1 MDNLYTNLVYVDGER
16 EMQALTAM
24 KAPARLGPMAVL
36 TIRDLDDEVRDRL
49 RVRAASHGRSMEAE
63 VRAILADVV
72 SPVEL
77 TLADALTEFR
87 TASGGVEL
95 LQPSRTDELRDPL
108 A

>member
-1 MDNLYTNLVYVDGER
+1 MH
-16 EMQALTAM
+16 ALTAM
-24 KAPARLGPMAVL
+24 KAPIKSEGMAVL
-36 TIRDLDDEVRDRL
+36 TIRDLDDDVRDRL

-77 TLADALTEFR
+77 TLTDALTEFR
-87 TASGGVEL
+87 NESGGVEL
-95 LQPSRTDELRDPL
+95 LPPSRTDEMRDPF